1 MGIDK
6 EVAKIKLVRR
16 RILSFLNMMDPAPL
30 LLGMIYDNMTYIYPT
45 YDFTLFEKD
54 IMYFRRKGWLDFVNE
69 KIVGEAEFR
78 QKAVLLT
85 ASGKEIAERT
95 QTDTALEI

>member
-1 MGIDK
+1 MDK

-16 RILSFLNMMDPAPL
+16 RILSLLNLIDPAPL
-30 LLGMIYDNMTYIYPT
+30 LLGTIYDNITYIYPA
-45 YDFTLFEKD
+45 YDFSLFEKD

-69 KIVGEAEFR
+69 KIVGESEFR

-85 ASGKEIAERT
+85 GSGKEIAERT
-95 QTDTALEI
+95 QTDLALEL